1 MGIRIDILDLL
12 IDYELTIQRCYDM
25 SRNYFFYK
33 TVILKLM
40 SPQYSLTFYSFFL
53 PLFLSLMLFSLLQ
66 IDFDDYMKSSYSL
79 VFVNIS

>member
-1 MGIRIDILDLL
+1 MYGIRIDILDLL
-12 IDYELTIQRCYDM
+12 IDYELTIQRRYDM

-33 TVILKLM
+33 TVTLKLT

-53 PLFLSLMLFSLLQ
+53 SRMLFSLLQ

-79 VFVNIS
+79 VSVNIS